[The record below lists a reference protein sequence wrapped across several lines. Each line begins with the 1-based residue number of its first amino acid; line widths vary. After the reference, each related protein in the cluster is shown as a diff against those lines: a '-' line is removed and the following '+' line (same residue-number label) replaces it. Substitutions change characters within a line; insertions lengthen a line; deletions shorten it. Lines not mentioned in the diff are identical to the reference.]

1 MLQVYPS
8 EFGPQEVEKVP
19 TSEMCKEEK
28 DAHMKKIKL
37 QRDHIK
43 KGYGRI
49 QEKIKEIRQNFS
61 SAVVNGRRSGSG
73 KIVFQHYDRLV
84 KIYGGTASSEPLP
97 AGVDTDTFNCANQN
111 ELIVTD
117 EMLDEDLS
125 VDVNTDTS
133 ANTDTPAS
141 KRKPEDACVK
151 LIDNKRKHMER
162 TLSAAQRDQLILK
175 ESKEEMNFKKEMT
188 EIMKESSKNTVNAI
202 SGMTTAIENIGSG
215 LSRSIEMLAAVFAHQ
230 QQQQQ
235 FQPQQFQPQQF
246 QPQQFQPQWPLQPT
260 QPNN

>member
-246 QPQQFQPQWPLQPT
+246 QPQWPLQPT

>member
-1 MLQVYPS
+1 M
-8 EFGPQEVEKVP
+8 
-19 TSEMCKEEK
+19 
-28 DAHMKKIKL
+28 
-37 QRDHIK
+37 
-43 KGYGRI
+43 
-49 QEKIKEIRQNFS
+49 
-61 SAVVNGRRSGSG
+61 VNGRRSGSG

-235 FQPQQFQPQQF
+235 FQPQQFQQQQF

>member
-1 MLQVYPS
+1 MRVLCGYSISRMLTTKCPAV
-8 EFGPQEVEKVP
+8 
-19 TSEMCKEEK
+19 
-28 DAHMKKIKL
+28 
-37 QRDHIK
+37 RDDIK

-84 KIYGGTASSEPLP
+84 KIYGETASSEPLP
-97 AGVDTDTFNCANQN
+97 ASVDTDTFNCANQN

-117 EMLDEDLS
+117 EMLDEDLL

-133 ANTDTPAS
+133 STPAS
-141 KRKPEDACVK
+141 KRKPEDACV
-151 LIDNKRKHMER
+151 IDNKRKHMER
-162 TLSAAQRDQLILK
+162 TLSAAQRDQLLLK

-202 SGMTTAIENIGSG
+202 SGMATAIENIESG
-215 LSRSIEMLAAVFAHQ
+215 FSRSIEMLAAVFAHQ
-230 QQQQQ
+230 EQLQQQ

-246 QPQQFQPQWPLQPT
+246 HPQWPLQPT

>member
-1 MLQVYPS
+1 MLTTKCPAV
-8 EFGPQEVEKVP
+8 
-19 TSEMCKEEK
+19 
-28 DAHMKKIKL
+28 
-37 QRDHIK
+37 RDHIK

-84 KIYGGTASSEPLP
+84 KIYGETASSEPLP
-97 AGVDTDTFNCANQN
+97 ASVDTDTFNCANQN

-133 ANTDTPAS
+133 STPAS

-162 TLSAAQRDQLILK
+162 TLSAAQRDQLLLK

-202 SGMTTAIENIGSG
+202 SGMATAIENIGSG
-215 LSRSIEMLAAVFAHQ
+215 FSRSIEMLAAVFAHQ
-230 QQQQQ
+230 EQLQQQ

-246 QPQQFQPQWPLQPT
+246 HPQWPLQPT

>member
-1 MLQVYPS
+1 M
-8 EFGPQEVEKVP
+8 
-19 TSEMCKEEK
+19 EEQP
-28 DAHMKKIKL
+28 HL
-37 QRDHIK
+37 
-43 KGYGRI
+43 
-49 QEKIKEIRQNFS
+49 N
-61 SAVVNGRRSGSG
+61 
-73 KIVFQHYDRLV
+73 
-84 KIYGGTASSEPLP
+84 PLP
-97 AGVDTDTFNCANQN
+97 AGVDIDTFNCANQS

-133 ANTDTPAS
+133 STPAS

-162 TLSAAQRDQLILK
+162 TLSVAQQDQLFLK
-175 ESKEEMNFKKEMT
+175 EGKEEMNFKKEMT
-188 EIMKESSKNTVNAI
+188 EIMKESSKSTVNAI

-230 QQQQQ
+230 QQQQ
-235 FQPQQFQPQQF
+235 F